1 MIIVIGLNPF
11 KKTMKF
17 YITLFNALVIQS
29 MVILIYYLNTI
40 DENKLESKYAI
51 GTYIY

>member
-1 MIIVIGLNPF
+1 MIVIGLNPF

-17 YITLFNALVIQS
+17 YITLFNAIVIQT

-40 DENKLESKYAI
+40 DDNELN
-51 GTYIY
+51 